1 MLLSTDIATT
11 LRDVQIR
18 VPVSVKR
25 GDNVNL
31 FCQFDLEGDSLY
43 SVKWYK
49 GKREFFRFTPNET
62 PSLKVFPVAGI
73 IVEVSKH
80 FLSLFFSVFIFLSFF
95 YECNTYLYY
104 VASDYIISFTLYK
117 WWYLKTAY
125 ISLQKEIKT

>member
-62 PSLKVFPVAGI
+62 PTLKVFPVAGI
-73 IVEVSKH
+73 NVEVSKH
-80 FLSLFFSVFIFLSFF
+80 FISFFFIYF
-95 YECNTYLYY
+95 YECNIYLYN

-125 ISLQKEIKT
+125 ISEEK

>member
-1 MLLSTDIATT
+1 M
-11 LRDVQIR
+11 
-18 VPVSVKR
+18 SVKR

-73 IVEVSKH
+73 NVEVSKH
-80 FLSLFFSVFIFLSFF
+80 FISFFFIFFMNVIYIYIMWLQITLSH
-95 YECNTYLYY
+95 
-104 VASDYIISFTLYK
+104 
-117 WWYLKTAY
+117 
-125 ISLQKEIKT
+125 SLSINGGI

>member
-31 FCQFDLEGDSLY
+31 FCQYDLEGDSLY

-73 IVEVSKH
+73 NVEVSKH
-80 FLSLFFSVFIFLSFF
+80 F
-95 YECNTYLYY
+95 
-104 VASDYIISFTLYK
+104 ISFSSFSLHFFMNVIYIYIMWPQITLSH
-117 WWYLKTAY
+117 
-125 ISLQKEIKT
+125 SLSINGGI